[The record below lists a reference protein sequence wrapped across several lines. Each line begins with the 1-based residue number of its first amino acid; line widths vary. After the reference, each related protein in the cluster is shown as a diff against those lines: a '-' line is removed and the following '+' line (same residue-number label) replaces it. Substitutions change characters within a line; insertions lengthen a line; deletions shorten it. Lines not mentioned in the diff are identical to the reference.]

1 MALDPP
7 VAPLAGRD
15 VTSGEPVVIDVS
27 GGRIAHV
34 GPYTGAD
41 SDRLPWIGPGL
52 VDLQVNGFA
61 GIDLNDGAL
70 DEDTLAR
77 LADAL
82 LRAGVTGFLP
92 TLITAA
98 APDIEARLRTI
109 AASLSADPVLNAAVP
124 GIHLEGPF
132 ISPEDGPRGAHPADH
147 VTPPDWELFEQ
158 WQMGAGG
165 RIRIVTLSPEWQES
179 VGFIAR
185 CCETGVIAAIGH
197 TAATTEQISA
207 AIDAGAT
214 LSTHLGNG
222 THATLPRH
230 PNYLWDQLA
239 ADELWASVIADG
251 LHLPD
256 AVLKT
261 VLRVKGWRAI
271 LVSDTVALAGMPPG
285 EYASSI
291 GTRVVLTDTGRLHL
305 AADPRLLAGSALP
318 LIAGVAHLA
327 ASGLAGLGEAWAMA
341 STRPASLLDH
351 PATAGLAPGAPA
363 DLVVFGWNGRE
374 IAIQQVVKAGRE
386 VVYHKPSGQPGAAR

>member
-165 RIRIVTLSPEWQES
+165 RIRIVTLSPEWQGS